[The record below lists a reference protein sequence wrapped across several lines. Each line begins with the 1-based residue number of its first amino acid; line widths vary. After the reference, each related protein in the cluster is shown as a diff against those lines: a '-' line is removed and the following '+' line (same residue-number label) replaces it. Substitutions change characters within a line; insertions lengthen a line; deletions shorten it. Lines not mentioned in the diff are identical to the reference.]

1 MLHFHLLECYQ
12 QLWPGTGRQC
22 LIKCSAVT
30 VWQLSLGMILA
41 QQLVPACPSQCW
53 RGTVWQQPPP
63 TRHRWAIG
71 QLGKGMCV
79 QRGRFEM
86 IFTDS
91 QNALSWKGPK
101 APSSPTVGGPCG
113 DGTHRGFSAPR
124 PDQLSQSQVI
134 HGQKLQL
141 GSIPGGISAV
151 RGVRMAA

>member
-1 MLHFHLLECYQ
+1 
-12 QLWPGTGRQC
+12 
-22 LIKCSAVT
+22 
-30 VWQLSLGMILA
+30 
-41 QQLVPACPSQCW
+41 
-53 RGTVWQQPPP
+53 
-63 TRHRWAIG
+63 
-71 QLGKGMCV
+71 
-79 QRGRFEM
+79 M

-101 APSSPTVGGPCG
+101 APSSPTVGGPCR
-113 DGTHRGFSAPR
+113 DGTHRGLSAPR